1 MILAGDIGG
10 TSSRLA
16 LFEADGGPLRRAAE
30 ETLPSRDYPDIT
42 PILKAFLGRPGRA
55 ARTACLGVPGPVRDG
70 RCRTTNLPWL
80 VDAAVLSRDLGFPV
94 LLINDLEAAAHG
106 LGELAPEDCAVLNEG
121 ADGAAGN
128 RAIIAAGTG
137 LGEAGLFWDGAAHR
151 PFGTEGG
158 HASFAPAT
166 SLQADLLRFLARD
179 GGHVSWER
187 VLSGPGLAS
196 VYAFLRDAGHGEETP
211 DLAERMRRGDPPAVI
226 TEAALKGESPLC
238 ARAVELFAGLY
249 GAEAGNLALK
259 IMATGGV
266 WLGGG
271 IAPRILPFL
280 KRPAFLEAFT
290 SKGRM
295 RPLLEAMPVRV
306 ILRND
311 VALLGAARRA
321 TAGSRV

>member
-16 LFEADGGPLRRAAE
+16 LFEADGGRLRRSAE
-30 ETLPSRDYPDIT
+30 ETLPSRDYQDLT
-42 PILKAFLGRPGRA
+42 PILKAFLARPGRA
-55 ARTACLGVPGPVRDG
+55 AHIACLGVPGPVRDG

-80 VDAAVLSRDLGFPV
+80 VDAAVLSKDLGFPV
-94 LLINDLEAAAHG
+94 LLLNDLEAAAHG
-106 LGELAPEDCAVLNEG
+106 LDELQPEDCAILNEG
-121 ADGAAGN
+121 APGASGN
-128 RAIIAAGTG
+128 RAIVAAGTG
-137 LGEAGLFWDGAAHR
+137 LGEAGLFWDGTAHR

-158 HASFAPAT
+158 HASFAPADP
-166 SLQADLLRFLARD
+166 LQADLLRFLARD

-187 VLSGPGLAS
+187 VLSGPGLLN
-196 VYAFLRDAGHGEETP
+196 VYTFLRDADHGGETP
-211 DLAERMRRGDPPAVI
+211 ALAERLRRDDPPAVI
-226 TEAALKGESPLC
+226 TDAALKGESPLC
-238 ARAVELFAGLY
+238 IRAVELFAALY

-280 KRPAFLEAFT
+280 KTPAFREAFA

-295 RPLLEAMPVRV
+295 RPLLETMPVRV

-321 TAGSRV
+321 AARRPA

>member
-1 MILAGDIGG
+1 VILAGDIGG

-16 LFEADGGPLRRAAE
+16 LFEADGGRLRRAAE
-30 ETLPSRDYPDIT
+30 DTLPSQNYPDIA
-42 PILKAFLGRPGRA
+42 PIIKTFLGRPGRV
-55 ARTACLGVPGPVRDG
+55 ARIACLGVPGPVRDG

-94 LLINDLEAAAHG
+94 LLLNDLEAAAHG
-106 LGELAPEDCAVLNEG
+106 LDELAPQDCAVLNEG
-121 ADGAAGN
+121 ASAAVGN

-158 HASFAPAT
+158 HATFAPAT
-166 SLQADLLRFLARD
+166 PEQAELLRFLARD
-179 GGHVSWER
+179 SGHVSWER
-187 VLSGPGLAS
+187 VLSGPGL
-196 VYAFLRDAGHGEETP
+196 VNIYDFLRDAGHGGETGP
-211 DLAERMRRGDPPAVI
+211 VAERLQRDDPPAVI
-226 TEAALKGESPLC
+226 TGAALNGESPLC
-238 ARAVELFAGLY
+238 VRAVELFAALY

-280 KRPAFLEAFT
+280 KAPAFLEAFV

-321 TAGSRV
+321 ASLPPV